1 MSLSDKIVM
10 AEDHYYEG
18 IGWCVRTEDVKE
30 FIKELKE
37 EMKEIIVLNQEM
49 KVKYCDEI
57 IFDTI
62 DKLSGDKLC

>member
-30 FIKELKE
+30 FIKERDKLLQDYLEGK
-37 EMKEIIVLNQEM
+37 IPL
-49 KVKYCDEI
+49 I
-57 IFDTI
+57 IFLKRKDELAGEEL
-62 DKLSGDKLC
+62 K